1 MMRMMELGPG
11 KQGIQLLI
19 KAGAPMG
26 SLSTINRYPRLHPII
41 HGDHTFREELYRVL
55 CMPLTLQQAC
65 RGRIRQSLGNGN
77 MLHNDVESLEIPSTL
92 KDYLLIPELS
102 EDVS

>member
-19 KAGAPMG
+19 KAGAPTG
-26 SLSTINRYPRLHPII
+26 SLATINRYPRLHPII
-41 HGDHTFREELYRVL
+41 HADHIFREELYRVL

-65 RGRIRQSLGNGN
+65 RGRIRQCLGNGN
-77 MLHNDVESLEIPSTL
+77 RLHSDVESLEIPNTL
-92 KDYLLIPELS
+92 KDYLFIPELNA
-102 EDVS
+102 DIT